1 MSEAS
6 KRGTLPP
13 DLSVITEIV
22 TRQQETIESL
32 ARLNKATLDLL
43 SQHINVEDYEIKLS
57 RILDGDDL
65 PFD

>member
-6 KRGTLPP
+6 KRGTPPP

-32 ARLNKATLDLL
+32 VRLNKATLDLL

>member
-1 MSEAS
+1 VSEAS

-32 ARLNKATLDLL
+32 VRLNKATLDLL

>member
-6 KRGTLPP
+6 KRGSLPP

-32 ARLNKATLDLL
+32 VRLNKATLDLL

>member
-32 ARLNKATLDLL
+32 VRLNKATLDLL
-43 SQHINVEDYEIKLS
+43 SQHINVEDYEINLS

>member
-32 ARLNKATLDLL
+32 VRLNKATLDLL
-43 SQHINVEDYEIKLS
+43 SQYINVEDYEIKLS

>member
-32 ARLNKATLDLL
+32 VRLNKATLDLL

>member
-1 MSEAS
+1 
-6 KRGTLPP
+6 
-13 DLSVITEIV
+13 VITEIV

-32 ARLNKATLDLL
+32 VRLNKATLDLL

>member
-32 ARLNKATLDLL
+32 VRLNKATLDLL
-43 SQHINVEDYEIKLS
+43 SQHINVEDYEVKLS

>member
-13 DLSVITEIV
+13 DLNVITEIV

-32 ARLNKATLDLL
+32 VRLNKATLDLL

>member
-13 DLSVITEIV
+13 DLSAITEIV

-32 ARLNKATLDLL
+32 VRLNKVTLDLL

>member
-13 DLSVITEIV
+13 ELFNEIV

-32 ARLNKATLDLL
+32 VKLNKVTLDLL
-43 SQHINVEDYEIKLS
+43 SQHINVEDYELMLS
-57 RILDGDDL
+57 HVLNGDDL
-65 PFD
+65 VFD

>member
-32 ARLNKATLDLL
+32 VRLNKVTLDLL
-43 SQHINVEDYEIKLS
+43 SQHINVEEYELKLS
-57 RILDGDDL
+57 HVLEGDDL
-65 PFD
+65 IFD

>member
-13 DLSVITEIV
+13 ELSVITEIV

-32 ARLNKATLDLL
+32 VRLNKATLDLL